1 LARDLDMI
9 DHDYLGD
16 TADEF
21 WVSDWYLA
29 RITRCKRVVELLCE
43 KVNDKMK

>member
-1 LARDLDMI
+1 MSDGNPDLDPGRNLARDLDMI

-21 WVSDWYLA
+21 
-29 RITRCKRVVELLCE
+29 
-43 KVNDKMK
+43 